1 MRTMIFFVTI
11 ATLIFTQSL
20 DSQWNAGTTGT
31 FHLLF
36 LESVTHWHVKI
47 SLSSPI
53 YEFDVWV
60 GGNIKFTDS
69 GNTTVEFD
77 NLDWD
82 GDIDVGFVLDV
93 PFRFRYVNNG
103 VMSEVKGIELNGA
116 ALCDDGM

>member
-1 MRTMIFFVTI
+1 M
-11 ATLIFTQSL
+11 
-20 DSQWNAGTTGT
+20 
-31 FHLLF
+31 F

-93 PFRFRYVNNG
+93 PFR
-103 VMSEVKGIELNGA
+103 
-116 ALCDDGM
+116 